1 MNYELLK
8 DRLEKFPSEPERGF
22 FEEWCDWLGDR
33 NDLAKD
39 IFDSLQGKIFSV
51 NQNQRIWLIVHPSTK
66 GPGTQISYFDDKG
79 ALMDSQFP
87 EWSDAVARLIE
98 DVGSVSQ
105 MKSIELA
112 LDPQIKKEEQ
122 SEDDIPRF
130 KHLVKMHPQLD
141 LLSEQA
147 KKDLAF
153 VAERRDIRDLKDIFE
168 YYHETVAK
176 MKHGED
182 SPMFYLMD
190 GIVKEL
196 NTVTLFQPTKAIPE
210 CEYSQEHDCPEGGR

>member
-1 MNYELLK
+1 MI
-8 DRLEKFPSEPERGF
+8 DARLQERLDTFPSEPEGPF
-22 FEEWCDWLGDR
+22 SKKWCSWLGNR

-39 IFDSLQGKIFSV
+39 IYNSLQGKTFSV
-51 NQNQRIWLIVHPSTK
+51 NQNQRIQLIVHPSTK

-87 EWSDAVARLIE
+87 VWSEAVDRLVE

-112 LDPQIKKEEQ
+112 LDPQIKKEER
-122 SEDDIPRF
+122 SEEDIPQF
-130 KHLVKMHPQLD
+130 KRLVKMHPQLD
-141 LLSEQA
+141 LMSDQA
-147 KKDLAF
+147 KKDLTF
-153 VAERRDIRDLKDIFE
+153 ITERRNIRDLKDIFE

-176 MKHGED
+176 MQHGED

-210 CEYSQEHDCPEGGR
+210 CEYTHEHDHLEEGR